1 MPVWRPVPEMANS
14 VENTPVPLCV
24 LISGRGSNLRAIGE
38 AIATGQ
44 LRAVI
49 RVVVSNRADA
59 MGLEWARAE
68 GIETLVLPH
77 QDYPSRAAYDE
88 ALVTALKG
96 RGVRLVCLAGFMRL
110 LGPAFCEAFP
120 QAVLNVHPSLLPS
133 FPGAAAQAQAL
144 AHGVKVSG
152 VTVHFVTPELDAG
165 PIVMQAAVPVR
176 DDDTYETLS
185 TRILVEEH
193 RVYPEAIQRI
203 IAGGWRV
210 DGRRVVT
217 TPVSE
222 T

>member
-1 MPVWRPVPEMANS
+1 MANS
-14 VENTPVPLCV
+14 VENTPVPLCD
-24 LISGRGSNLRAIGE
+24 LISSHGSNLRAIGE
-38 AIATGQ
+38 VIATGQ

-59 MGLEWARAE
+59 MGLEWAQAK
-68 GIETLVLPH
+68 GIETLMLPH
-77 QDYPSRAAYDE
+77 QNYPSRAAYDK

>member
-1 MPVWRPVPEMANS
+1 MANS
-14 VENTPVPLCV
+14 VENTPVPLGV

-38 AIATGQ
+38 AVAEGR

-49 RVVVSNRADA
+49 RLVVSNRADA
-59 MGLEWARAE
+59 AGLEWARE
-68 GIETLVLPH
+68 QGIETLVLPH
-77 QDYPSRAAYDE
+77 QDYRSREAYDE
-88 ALVTALKG
+88 ALVQALKG
-96 RGVRLVCLAGFMRL
+96 RGVRLVCLAGFMRM

-144 AHGVKVSG
+144 THGVKVSG

-165 PIVMQAAVPVR
+165 PIIMQAAVPVR

-217 TPVSE
+217 NPVSE

>member
-1 MPVWRPVPEMANS
+1 MANS

>member
-1 MPVWRPVPEMANS
+1 MWRPVPEMAIS
-14 VENTPVPLCV
+14 VENTPVPLAL
-24 LISGRGSNLRAIGE
+24 LISGRGSNLRAVAQ
-38 AIATGQ
+38 AIDDG
-44 LRAVI
+44 RVNGII

-59 MGLEWARAE
+59 AGLEWARAQA
-68 GIETLVLPH
+68 IETLVLPH
-77 QDYPSRAAYDE
+77 QDSPSRGAYDE
-88 ALVTALKG
+88 VLVQALKS
-96 RGVRLVCLAGFMRL
+96 RGVRLVCLAGFMRV

-133 FPGAAAQAQAL
+133 FPGADAQAQAL
-144 AHGVKVSG
+144 AHGVRVSG

-165 PIVMQAAVPVR
+165 PIIQQSAVLVR
-176 DDDTYETLS
+176 DDDTCETLS
-185 TRILVEEH
+185 ARILVEEH

-203 IAGGWRV
+203 IAGGWHV

>member
-1 MPVWRPVPEMANS
+1 MANS

-68 GIETLVLPH
+68 GIEILVLPH